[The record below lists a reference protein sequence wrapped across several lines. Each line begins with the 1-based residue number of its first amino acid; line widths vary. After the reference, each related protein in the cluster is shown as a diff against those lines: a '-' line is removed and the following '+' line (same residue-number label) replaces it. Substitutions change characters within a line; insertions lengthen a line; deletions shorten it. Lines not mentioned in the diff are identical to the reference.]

1 MANIELLKK
10 LRDLTQAGMSDALK
24 ALKESNDDLELS
36 VQ

>member
-10 LRDLTQAGMSDALK
+10 LRDLTQAGMMDAKK
-24 ALKESNDDLELS
+24 ALDENHDDLDAA